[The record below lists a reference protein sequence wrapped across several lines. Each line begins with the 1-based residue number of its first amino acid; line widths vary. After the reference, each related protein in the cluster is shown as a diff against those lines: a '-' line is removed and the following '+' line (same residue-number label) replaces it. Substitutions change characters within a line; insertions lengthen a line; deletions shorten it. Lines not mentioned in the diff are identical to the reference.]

1 VSDTPNRVAIISN
14 PSSGHNRDQFER
26 IGAMLDACPRAIH
39 RITGGTADIPA
50 VLAELAT
57 QRPSLLVINGGDG
70 TASAILGEMLESNVF
85 EQLPLIAL
93 LPGGTANM
101 NAGDIGVKGN
111 LLKATQRLCQWLDGE
126 QDQRGIVQHRRLLR
140 ICNTSTG
147 AVHHG
152 MFVGAGAILQGTE
165 YAHQEIHARGLR
177 DDFSLA
183 LGVLRTVW
191 GVVRDDP
198 RFNQHVTIEL
208 ALDGAQPSRHDTL
221 ILAISTLERLA
232 FGMQPFWGER
242 SGAVRITLME
252 QHCQRF
258 LRTFISIIRGRP
270 NRFAI
275 PACGYQSHAVSR
287 ARIVLNGSLNI
298 DGEIIDTDGEVL
310 ITATPELGFLSP

>member
-1 VSDTPNRVAIISN
+1 VSDNLHKVAVISN
-14 PSSGHNRDQFER
+14 PNSGHNRDQFER
-26 IGAMLDACPRAIH
+26 IGGLLDACPGAIH
-39 RITGGTADIPA
+39 RITQSVADIPK
-50 VLAELAT
+50 VLTELAPA
-57 QRPSLLVINGGDG
+57 RPTLLVINGGDG
-70 TASAILGEMLESNVF
+70 TASAILGEMLESQVF
-85 EQLPLIAL
+85 EQTPVIAL

-111 LLKATQRLCQWLDGE
+111 LLKATQRLCQWLASE
-126 QDQRGIVQHRRLLR
+126 QDQRDIIQHRRLLR
-140 ICNTSTG
+140 ICNTRTG
-147 AVHHG
+147 AIHHG

-183 LGVLRTVW
+183 LGVLRTLW

-208 ALDGAQPSRHDTL
+208 ALDAAQPSRHDTL

-242 SGAVRITLME
+242 NGAVRITLME

-270 NRFAI
+270 NRYAI
-275 PACGYQSHAVSR
+275 PACGYHSHTASQV
-287 ARIVLNGSLNI
+287 RITLNGSLNI
-298 DGEIIDTDGEVL
+298 DGEIIDTDGEAL
-310 ITATPELGFLSP
+310 ITTTAELAFLTP